1 MNLLL
6 IYCFWLWIV
15 SALFLLNLYPFSPL
29 LGLIFALI
37 FTTTNNLF
45 NSQIQDVHYTKKY
58 GIIIWEA
65 VVLLII
71 LSKTNKLDIV
81 HNLVLF
87 AIYLCYLFYHNTSFR
102 DVYFNKL
109 VQQHKKNPNESF
121 LDRVIKILRKSR
133 IL

>member
-15 SALFLLNLYPFSPL
+15 SALFLLDIYPFSPL

-37 FTTTNNLF
+37 FTTINNLA
-45 NSQIQDVHYTKKY
+45 NKHINDAHYTKKY

-65 VVLLII
+65 VILLII
-71 LSKTNKLDIV
+71 LSKTTKLDIV

-87 AIYLCYLFYHNTSFR
+87 AIYLCYLFYNNTSFR

-109 VQQHKKNPNESF
+109 VEEHKKNPNQSF
-121 LDRVIKILRKSR
+121 LDKVLTTLRNSR

>member
-15 SALFLLNLYPFSPL
+15 SALFLLELYPFSPL

-37 FTTTNNLF
+37 FTTTNNLM
-45 NSQIQDVHYTKKY
+45 NPKIKDVHYTKKY
-58 GIIIWEA
+58 GIIVWEA

-71 LSKTNKLDIV
+71 LSKTSRLDTV

-87 AIYLCYLFYHNTSFR
+87 AVYLCYLFYNDTSFR

-109 VQQHKKNPNESF
+109 VEEHKKNPNQTF
-121 LDRVIKILRKSR
+121 LDRLVKNLKRIR